1 MELETMLTEQEV
13 AEILRVKKQ
22 TIAAWRC
29 KGKDCPPHVKC
40 GQKVLYSKKAL
51 IDWINAKHGG
61 IYGNR

>member
-29 KGKDCPPHVKC
+29 RGKDYPPYVRI
-40 GQKVLYSKKAL
+40 GQRVLYSKKAL
-51 IDWINAKHGG
+51 IDWINWKAGIREAK
-61 IYGNR
+61 